1 MSSNRANPNAYRKA
15 VMHKL
20 QITALGEPADVL
32 ELVEFGAP
40 APGPGQVL
48 VEVEAA
54 TINASDFLF
63 ISGQYFITPQPP
75 CDVGGEGVGRVL
87 AVGPGENESL
97 VGARVLLLP
106 TYRHGTWAT
115 HLIAATTDIVVVP
128 EDVDTVQLAM
138 VGINPM
144 TALLMLRN
152 YGNPSMPD
160 RWIGQTAG
168 NSAVGEYLIKLAQ
181 RFGWK
186 TMSVVRRE
194 AAAEQVRSW
203 GGDHVVIDDESL
215 ESSLAQSLSGN
226 ELDIVVDPVG
236 GRAGRQLVH
245 HLRFGGTLV
254 SYAVLSG
261 QTASAPV
268 LDLIGRHVNWTG
280 FWLINWL
287 RRTDN
292 ALVHSTYRDLVALV
306 ADGTLSARVD
316 RTMRL
321 EDWKDALSLSQGDTG
336 REGKVGFVFDG
347 ASSVPTPKSSA
358 AYAAAFARVRAASR
372 IGMTPAAGPV
382 QARNTCMG
390 LSSHTL
396 LPTNK
401 GHSP

>member
-1 MSSNRANPNAYRKA
+1 
-15 VMHKL
+15 VHKL
-20 QITALGEPADVL
+20 QITAIGEPADVL
-32 ELVEFGAP
+32 ELVEFQAP

-48 VEVEAA
+48 VEVQAA
-54 TINASDFLF
+54 TINASDFLY

-75 CDVGGEGVGRVL
+75 SDIGAEGVGRVL

-128 EDVDTVQLAM
+128 NDIDTLQLAM

-152 YGNPSMPD
+152 YGNPWMPD

-168 NSAVGEYLIKLAQ
+168 NSAVGEYLIKLAR

-203 GGDHVVIDDESL
+203 GGDRVVIDDDDL
-215 ESSLAQSLSGN
+215 ESNLAQSLSGT
-226 ELDIVVDPVG
+226 ELDIVVDSVG
-236 GRAGRQLVH
+236 GRAARQLVH

-261 QTASAPV
+261 QTASPGV

-287 RRTDN
+287 RRTDTTQ
-292 ALVHSTYRDLVALV
+292 VHSAYRDLVELV

-321 EDWKDALSLSQGDTG
+321 EDWKDAVGRTQGDTG
-336 REGKVGFVFDG
+336 REGKVVFVFDEQT
-347 ASSVPTPKSSA
+347 S
-358 AYAAAFARVRAASR
+358 
-372 IGMTPAAGPV
+372 
-382 QARNTCMG
+382 
-390 LSSHTL
+390 
-396 LPTNK
+396 
-401 GHSP
+401 

>member
-1 MSSNRANPNAYRKA
+1 MR
-15 VMHKL
+15 KL
-20 QITALGEPADVL
+20 QITAIGEPADVL
-32 ELVEFGAP
+32 ELVEFQAP
-40 APGPGQVL
+40 APGPGQLL
-48 VEVEAA
+48 VEVQAA
-54 TINASDFLF
+54 TINASDFLY

-75 CDVGGEGVGRVL
+75 ADVGAEGVGRVL

-115 HLIAATTDIVVVP
+115 HVIAATTDIVVVP
-128 EDVDTVQLAM
+128 DDIDTVQLAM

-168 NSAVGEYLIKLAQ
+168 NSAVGEYLIKLAR

-186 TMSVVRRE
+186 TLSVVRRE

-203 GGDHVVIDDESL
+203 GGDRVVIDDDDL
-215 ESSLAQSLSGN
+215 ESGLAQSLSGT
-226 ELDIVVDPVG
+226 ELDLIVDPVG
-236 GRAGRQLVH
+236 GPATRQLVH

-261 QTASAPV
+261 QTASADV

-280 FWLINWL
+280 FFLINWL
-287 RRTDN
+287 HRTDT
-292 ALVHSTYRDLVALV
+292 ALVHSAYRDLVALV

-316 RTMRL
+316 RTMAL
-321 EDWKDALSLSQGDTG
+321 EDWKDAVSLTQGDTG
-336 REGKVGFVFDG
+336 REGKIVFIFDEQP
-347 ASSVPTPKSSA
+347 S
-358 AYAAAFARVRAASR
+358 
-372 IGMTPAAGPV
+372 
-382 QARNTCMG
+382 
-390 LSSHTL
+390 
-396 LPTNK
+396 
-401 GHSP
+401 

>member
-1 MSSNRANPNAYRKA
+1 MR
-15 VMHKL
+15 KL
-20 QITALGEPADVL
+20 QITAIGEPADVL
-32 ELVEFGAP
+32 ELVEFQAP

-48 VEVEAA
+48 VEVQPA
-54 TINASDFLF
+54 TINASDFLY

-75 CDVGGEGVGRVL
+75 ADVGAEGVGRVL
-87 AVGPGENESL
+87 AVGPGGNGSL

-115 HLIAATTDIVVVP
+115 HLIAASTDIVVVP
-128 EDVDTVQLAM
+128 DDVDTVQLAM

-203 GGDHVVIDDESL
+203 GGDRVVIDDENL
-215 ESSLAQSLSGN
+215 ESNLAQSLSGT

-236 GRAGRQLVH
+236 GGAARQLAQ

-254 SYAVLSG
+254 SYAALSG
-261 QTASAPV
+261 QSASVSV
-268 LDLIGRHVNWTG
+268 LELIGNHVNWTG
-280 FWLINWL
+280 FWEINWL
-287 RRTDN
+287 RRTDIEV
-292 ALVHSTYRDLVALV
+292 VHSAYRELVAMV
-306 ADGTLSARVD
+306 ADGTLSARVA
-316 RTMRL
+316 RTMQL
-321 EDWKDALSLSQGDTG
+321 DDWKNAVSLAQDGG
-336 REGKVGFVFDG
+336 GGEGKVVFVFDEQHR
-347 ASSVPTPKSSA
+347 T
-358 AYAAAFARVRAASR
+358 
-372 IGMTPAAGPV
+372 
-382 QARNTCMG
+382 
-390 LSSHTL
+390 
-396 LPTNK
+396 
-401 GHSP
+401 

>member
-1 MSSNRANPNAYRKA
+1 MR
-15 VMHKL
+15 KL
-20 QITALGEPADVL
+20 QITVIGKPADVL
-32 ELVEFGAP
+32 QLVEFQAP

-48 VEVEAA
+48 VEVQAA
-54 TINASDFLF
+54 TINASDFLYV
-63 ISGQYFITPQPP
+63 SGQYFITPQPP
-75 CDVGGEGVGRVL
+75 AEVGAEGVGRVL

-115 HLIAATTDIVVVP
+115 HFIADTTDIVVVP
-128 EDVDTVQLAM
+128 GDIDTVQLAM

-144 TALLMLRN
+144 TTLRMLSD

-168 NSAVGEYLIKLAQ
+168 NSAVGEYVIKLAR

-203 GGDHVVIDDESL
+203 GGDRVVIDDDDL
-215 ESSLAQSLSGN
+215 EANLAQSLSGT

-236 GRAGRQLVH
+236 GPPARQLVH

-254 SYAVLSG
+254 SYAFLSG
-261 QTASAPV
+261 QSVSADM

-287 RRTDN
+287 RRTDT
-292 ALVHSTYRDLVALV
+292 AQVHSAYRDLVALV
-306 ADGTLSARVD
+306 ADGTLSARVE

-321 EDWKDALSLSQGDTG
+321 EDWKDAVILSQGDTG
-336 REGKVGFVFDG
+336 GIV
-347 ASSVPTPKSSA
+347 
-358 AYAAAFARVRAASR
+358 
-372 IGMTPAAGPV
+372 
-382 QARNTCMG
+382 NTCGSTAFGRGG
-390 LSSHTL
+390 LWE
-396 LPTNK
+396 
-401 GHSP
+401 